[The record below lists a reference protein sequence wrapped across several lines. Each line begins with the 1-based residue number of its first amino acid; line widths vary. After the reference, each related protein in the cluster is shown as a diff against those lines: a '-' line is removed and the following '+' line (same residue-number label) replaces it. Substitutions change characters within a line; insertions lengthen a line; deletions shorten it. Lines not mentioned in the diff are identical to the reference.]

1 MKINPKQCGF
11 GTRAVHIGN
20 DSSERPEDGTGA
32 VTVPIYQTSTYE
44 QPSVDGTP
52 TYEYARVQ
60 NPTRTALERNVA
72 ALEGGAS
79 GYAFASGMSA
89 ISTLMTVLS
98 PGDEVVVSRDVYGG
112 TRRLFE
118 QVLSRNGLVFHWTD
132 TTRASTVSKLLAER
146 SGIRMVYVETPSNPM
161 MEISDIAAL
170 AEIAHRHD
178 ALLAVDNTFLS
189 PYLQR
194 PLELGADVVLHSTT
208 KFMGGHS
215 DALGGVLVVGEHA
228 HQGAIDALDGVQEGD
243 LGTHF
248 AYLQKCAGAVA
259 APFEAFLTLR
269 GLRTLEVRMARHE
282 ENGRRLASFLVSRA
296 GPLIRKVF
304 YPGLESHPG
313 HAVQRRQASGFGS
326 MISFDLGTPQ
336 AAHAFLEALQ
346 VFALAESLGGVESL
360 ASLPARMT
368 HASVAP
374 RKRARLG
381 ITDSLV
387 RLSVGIETYDDLEQ
401 DVVQALDKAAE
412 ADPSTQLQ
420 STERIAC

>member
-11 GTRAVHIGN
+11 GTRAVHVGN
-20 DSSERPEDGTGA
+20 DSSERPEDGTGS

-44 QPSVDGTP
+44 QPSLDTTP
-52 TYEYARVQ
+52 AYEYARVQ
-60 NPTRTALERNVA
+60 NPTRAALERNVS

-79 GYAFASGMSA
+79 GHAFPSGMSA

-112 TRRLFE
+112 TRRLFDR
-118 QVLSRNGLVFHWTD
+118 VLARNGLFFHWVD
-132 TTRASTVSKLLAER
+132 TTLASAVAKLVAKR
-146 SGIRMVYVETPSNPM
+146 PNIRMIYVETPSNPM

-170 AEIAHRHD
+170 AEIAHRHG
-178 ALLAVDNTFLS
+178 ALLVVDNTFLS
-189 PYLQR
+189 PCLQR
-194 PLELGADVVLHSTT
+194 PLSLGADVVLHSTT

-215 DALGGVLVVGEHA
+215 DALGGVLVASEDAHA
-228 HQGAIDALDGVQEGD
+228 ASIAALSGIHEGD
-243 LGTHF
+243 LGAHF

-282 ENGRRLASFLVSRA
+282 ESGRRLASFLVERR
-296 GPLIRKVF
+296 GPLIRKIF

-336 AAHAFLEALQ
+336 AARTFLESLR

-360 ASLPARMT
+360 ASLPAQMT
-368 HASVAP
+368 HASVEP
-374 RKRARLG
+374 VERERLG

-387 RLSVGIETYDDLEQ
+387 RLSVGIETYDDLEL
-401 DVVQALDKAAE
+401 DVCQALDKAAA
-412 ADPSTQLQ
+412 ADPSSLLVA
-420 STERIAC
+420 TERIAC